1 MFCDATRAAHWR
13 QLTGLPF
20 RLFAPILTPELI
32 ARAARMAEC
41 PLGESALNVA
51 TLTHLAI
58 SCAYHQSRPF
68 AQVLSLTLKLL
79 DDLNAGPGQPRQP
92 PPPRTAE
99 DKHNP
104 KVLDPD
110 QLSNSA
116 FTQARARLPW
126 GFWLALIALLADNF
140 EHAHPTLVRWRGR
153 YRLLCL
159 DGTTIDLPNEKA
171 VLDYF
176 GSAGKGKK
184 GRRQAQARMVM
195 LQLTNARVPWRFD
208 LTPLAEAE
216 VQVAQRLLAEV
227 HRDDV
232 VLMDRAFFTYETFWR
247 IANRDAFFVTRLR
260 KQIKFKVLRELA
272 PGDQRIEWTPQSRE
286 AKKAIKEQELPT
298 SIELRVINY
307 QVKGFR
313 PSAVVTNLLDA
324 QEVTAHDLVG
334 LAATEEGRRVQAG
347 LYQRRWQV
355 EISFLEMKITQGME
369 GELRSRVPSGI
380 RYEVGGHVLLY
391 TLMRWLLADAA
402 QEAGLDDPLR
412 LSFQD
417 ARREYEDLRSHL
429 FAAGPRKIKKVW
441 RPRLLARMAS
451 HEVPWRPNRHYKRP
465 NDTKA
470 KHKGGGRY
478 QPASKLET
486 DPPEAAPAGPTP
498 EKPITKR
505 E

>member
-1 MFCDATRAAHWR
+1 MFCDPTRAAHWR

-20 RLFAPILTPELI
+20 RLFAPMLNPEVI

-41 PLGESALNVA
+41 PIGESALNLV
-51 TLTHLAI
+51 TLTYLAI
-58 SCAYHQSRPF
+58 SCAYHRSRPF
-68 AQVLSLTLKLL
+68 AEVLTLTLKLL
-79 DDLNAGPGQPRQP
+79 DDLNEGPDHPRK
-92 PPPRTAE
+92 PPRRT
-99 DKHNP
+99 DGNKHNP
-104 KVLDPD
+104 KVHDPD

-116 FTQARARLPW
+116 FTQARARMPW
-126 GFWLALIALLADNF
+126 GFWLALIGLLADNF
-140 EHAHPTLVRWRGR
+140 EHAHPTLILWRGR

-171 VLDYF
+171 LLRHF
-176 GSAGKGKK
+176 GSAGRGK

-195 LQLTNARVPWRFD
+195 LQLTNARIPWRFD
-208 LTPLAEAE
+208 LTPLAQAE
-216 VQVAQRLLAEV
+216 VQVAQRLLAELR
-227 HRDDV
+227 RDDV

-260 KQIKFKVLRELA
+260 KQIKYKVLRELA
-272 PGDQRIEWTPQSRE
+272 PGDQLVEWTPQSSA
-286 AKKAIKEQELPT
+286 AKKAIKEQKLPT
-298 SIELRVINY
+298 SIKLRVINY

-324 QEVTAHDLVG
+324 QAVTAHDLVG

-347 LYQRRWQV
+347 LYHRRWQI
-355 EISFLEMKITQGME
+355 EISFLELKVTQGLE
-369 GELRSRVPSGI
+369 GSLRSRVAAGI
-380 RYEVGGHVLLY
+380 RYEVAGHVLLY
-391 TLMRWLLADAA
+391 LLMRWLLADAA
-402 QEAGLDDPLR
+402 QEAGMDDPLR
-412 LSFQD
+412 LSFLE
-417 ARREYEDLRSHL
+417 ALREYDDLAPKL

-441 RPRLLARMAS
+441 RPRLLSRLAS

-486 DPPEAAPAGPTP
+486 GPPEPAPAGATP
-498 EKPITKR
+498 QEQTIKR